1 MFKKIIWFLVVLVI
15 ACIYLVK
22 SNSSKSTVDD
32 LEKSIVCI
40 EKNDNKE
47 CISNGFFINNQ
58 GMILL
63 PSEKLDFS
71 NNNKFTLHYLHKSPT
86 PQAHPIDEK
95 EIFFDKTVGLALIK
109 INLDGNPSLLFTE
122 NKIKQ
127 GDNIYSFGFKSRG
140 LDSIKD
146 DGEIISIF
154 NEKIIDKFST
164 KNLKT
169 DTFVNIG
176 SPILNNSGSVVGMN
190 SRYDTNQHHIGLHQQ
205 EIIKF
210 LDNNKTISYEYAK
223 VDNPMMEYLL
233 YVALVLLLITIYY
246 LYSHEKEEKKKI
258 EEKKIEEKKK
268 NEEKKDNR
276 GTIRDEVKKDNRGT
290 IPSIQTIQIA
300 FSNPN
305 KTFILKSGESKIIG
319 RAGDFVIEDESRR
332 VSREHLEISY
342 EYPNIYIIDKST
354 DGTFKNGMEIKKG
367 EKILIEKGDKIR
379 LGKYENQFEFS
390 V

>member
-1 MFKKIIWFLVVLVI
+1 MFKKVTWFLVVLVI
-15 ACIYLVK
+15 AFIYLVK

-95 EIFFDKTVGLALIK
+95 EIFFDRKIGLALIK

-122 NKIKQ
+122 NKIEQ

-154 NEKIIDKFST
+154 NEKVIDKFST

-169 DTFVNIG
+169 DSFVNIG
-176 SPILNNSGSVVGMN
+176 SPILNNSGSVIGMN
-190 SRYDTNQHHIGLHQQ
+190 SRYDTNQHHIGLHKQ

-223 VDNPMMEYLL
+223 VDNPIMEYLL
-233 YVALVLLLITIYY
+233 YISLVLLLII
-246 LYSHEKEEKKKI
+246 LYFLYVN
-258 EEKKIEEKKK
+258 K
-268 NEEKKDNR
+268 NSSSDSNSNNPQRDNR
-276 GTIRDEVKKDNRGT
+276 GTIPEIKKDKRGT
-290 IPSIQTIQIA
+290 IPSIQTIQII

-319 RAGDFVIEDESRR
+319 RAGDFVIEDESCH
-332 VSREHLEISY
+332 VSSKHLEISY
-342 EYPNIYIIDKST
+342 EYPHVYIMDNEINSKGDRGST
-354 DGTFKNGMEIKKG
+354 NGTFKNGVEIKKG
-367 EKILIEKGDKIR
+367 EKILIKKGDKIR